1 MGFRLSGAS
10 NYQLERAHPDLR
22 KVVERAIQ
30 LTRCDFKV
38 QEVARSEARQKQ
50 LVAGGAS
57 WTMNSRHLPKVPA
70 ANPELGPVAHAADLV
85 PLFDFDGDGR
95 AELRWD
101 WSLCYVVAAA
111 VRLAAIELGV
121 RVTWGGVW
129 DRCLNDLG
137 EDMEGEVAAYVA
149 RRKAAGK
156 RAAID
161 GPHFELEWRAY
172 P

>member
-1 MGFRLSGAS
+1 MAFVLGGSS
-10 NYQLERAHPDLR
+10 KYQLERAHPDLC
-22 KVVERAIQ
+22 KVIERAIQ

-38 QEVARSEARQKQ
+38 QEVARSAARQKQ
-50 LVAGGAS
+50 LVASGAS

-70 ANPELGPVAHAADLV
+70 ARPELGPVSHAADLV

-101 WSLCYVVAAA
+101 WALCYQVAAA
-111 VRLAAIELGV
+111 MRQAAIELGV
-121 RVTWGGVW
+121 RITWGGAW
-129 DRCLNDLG
+129 DICLNDLG
-137 EDMEGEVAAYVA
+137 EDMEDEVAAYVS

-161 GPHFELEWRAY
+161 GPHFELEREVY